1 MPSDLEPFLLPIL
14 PQIIFPVTTRRKKS
28 RLQKSQRFGVPLRKL
43 LDTPLLQATS
53 VATEVNC
60 IARYLMLR

>member
-1 MPSDLEPFLLPIL
+1 MSSDLEPFLLPIL
-14 PQIIFPVTTRRKKS
+14 PPIIFPVTTRRKKS

>member
-1 MPSDLEPFLLPIL
+1 MPSHLEPFLLPIL

-53 VATEVNC
+53 VATEVNY